1 MATTTPNADVLPL
14 HPSAPAHAGPR
25 PPAFGRW
32 FSRMMLKLL
41 GWQAVG
47 SMPTVPKA
55 LFVAS
60 PHTTLW
66 DGPIMVFV
74 AWTLGVRLSF
84 ITKQEALRF
93 PFKTFVTYFG
103 GIGVNRSKSNDMVT
117 QVAESFAA
125 ADGMYLAVAPDGT
138 RKKADHWRSGFYH
151 MARKANVPLVLGFL
165 DYKQK
170 RGGIL
175 GEYTL
180 TGDVKRD
187 MDHLRA
193 VYANVQGKYPAQH
206 SAIRL
211 LAEDEAAQAAPAAR

>member
-1 MATTTPNADVLPL
+1 MATTTPTADVHPLPTTSL
-14 HPSAPAHAGPR
+14 VHPGPR

-32 FSRMMLKLL
+32 FARTMLKLM

-47 SMPTVPKA
+47 GMPTVPKA

-66 DGPIMVFV
+66 DGPIMIFV

-103 GIGVNRSKSNDMVT
+103 GIGVNRSKSSDMVT

-165 DYKQK
+165 DYEQK

>member
-66 DGPIMVFV
+66 DGPIMIFV

-117 QVAESFAA
+117 QVADSFAA

-138 RKKADHWRSGFYH
+138 RRKADHWRSGFYH

-187 MDHLRA
+187 MVRA
-193 VYANVQGKYPAQH
+193 ILIG
-206 SAIRL
+206 
-211 LAEDEAAQAAPAAR
+211 AAVVLIGV

>member
-1 MATTTPNADVLPL
+1 MSD
-14 HPSAPAHAGPR
+14 APTHAGPR
-25 PPAFGRW
+25 APWFGQL
-32 FSRMMLKLL
+32 FSKFVLWLI
-41 GWQAVG
+41 GWKAVG
-47 SMPTVPKA
+47 SMPSVPKA

-103 GIGVNRSKSNDMVT
+103 GIGVDRSKSNDMVS
-117 QVAESFAA
+117 QVAQRFAERE
-125 ADGMYLAVAPDGT
+125 GMYLAVAPDGT
-138 RKKADHWRSGFYH
+138 RKRADHWRSGFYH
-151 MARKANVPLVLGFL
+151 MARKADVPLVLGFL
-165 DYKQK
+165 DYKTK

-180 TGDVKRD
+180 TGDMKRD

-193 VYANVQGKYPAQH
+193 VYADVVGKFPDQH
-206 SAIRL
+206 SVIRL
-211 LAEDEAAQAAPAAR
+211 MGEDEADAAAAAPAAR

>member
-1 MATTTPNADVLPL
+1 M
-14 HPSAPAHAGPR
+14 
-25 PPAFGRW
+25 
-32 FSRMMLKLL
+32 
-41 GWQAVG
+41 
-47 SMPTVPKA
+47 PKA

-103 GIGVNRSKSNDMVT
+103 GIGVDRSKSNDMVG
-117 QVAESFAA
+117 QVAQRFAERE
-125 ADGMYLAVAPDGT
+125 GMYLAVAPDGT
-138 RKKADHWRSGFYH
+138 RKRADHWRSGFYH
-151 MARKANVPLVLGFL
+151 MARKADVPLVLGFL
-165 DYKQK
+165 DYKTK

-180 TGDVKRD
+180 TGDMKRD

-193 VYANVQGKYPAQH
+193 VYADVVGKFPDQH

-211 LAEDEAAQAAPAAR
+211 VGEDQAASAAPAAR